1 MLYSFFK
8 STLYMKKDTEKPLAK
23 LEGCSCVTVMVMVFG
38 WSERTLV
45 SDLQRPVGCWLCPT
59 LTKTKPEVELQK
71 GGLIF
76 FGENKSLKKY

>member
-1 MLYSFFK
+1 
-8 STLYMKKDTEKPLAK
+8 MKKDTEKPLAK

-45 SDLQRPVGCWLCPT
+45 SDLPRPVGCWLCPT